1 MYSLTKSYNAFITVN
16 PHHNLYLNSNKNL
29 KISVIKIN
37 NSKLNLQKLDRNTK
51 ITIDIIGV
59 SLYSYLLNHYQSINY
74 PIVVVYAFVLYY
86 LSLYLI
92 YQLK

>member
-1 MYSLTKSYNAFITVN
+1 MYSLVKSHNAFITVN
-16 PHHNLYLNSNKNL
+16 PHHNLYLNSNKNS

-37 NSKLNLQKLDRNTK
+37 NSKLKLQKLDINTK

-59 SLYSYLLNHYQSINY
+59 SLYSYLLNHYQFINY

-86 LSLYLI
+86 LLLYLI

>member
-16 PHHNLYLNSNKNL
+16 SYHNLYLNSNKNL
-29 KISVIKIN
+29 KVPVIKIN

-51 ITIDIIGV
+51 ITLDIIGV

-74 PIVVVYAFVLYY
+74 PIVIIPAFILYY

>member
-16 PHHNLYLNSNKNL
+16 PYHNLYLNSNKNL
-29 KISVIKIN
+29 KVPVIKIN

-51 ITIDIIGV
+51 ITLDIINVG
-59 SLYSYLLNHYQSINY
+59 LYSYLLNHYQSINY
-74 PIVVVYAFVLYY
+74 PIVIVYVFVLYY

>member
-1 MYSLTKSYNAFITVN
+1 MYSLAKSYNAFIIIN
-16 PHHNLYLNSNKNL
+16 PIYNLNKKNNLNFPVVKL
-29 KISVIKIN
+29 K
-37 NSKLNLQKLDRNTK
+37 LQKLDKNTK

-59 SLYSYLLNHYQSINY
+59 SLYSYLLNHYQFINY